1 MNQRR
6 PKLRARKRQRQQ
18 GAALLIVLFVLLM
31 ATTTAV
37 YSLSSTQFEVRAAG
51 ALHQAMRAKFVSEA
65 AATAVITLC
74 QQKGTSS
81 CVDMRNAFGN
91 LSGTIRQT
99 YALPDWQAES
109 VYALTPTEF
118 KNNGAYSTTFS
129 FVPDDLAISGMT
141 AGGTG
146 SASGWSPD
154 FLLVYERWDIPRIN
168 QTPITRLVVSSYGAL
183 NYDADRDTVVD
194 DVRGTNEE
202 RFAHST
208 ISATRAF
215 VEIPE

>member
-6 PKLRARKRQRQQ
+6 QLRARKRQRQQ

-65 AATAVITLC
+65 AATAVVTLC
-74 QQKGTSS
+74 QQKGTGS
-81 CVDMRNAFGN
+81 CVDQRNAFGN
-91 LSGTIRQT
+91 LNGQLRQT
-99 YALPDWQAES
+99 YALPDWQAET
-109 VYALTPTEF
+109 VYALTPANF
-118 KNNGAYSTTFS
+118 QNNGAYSTTFG
-129 FVPDDLAISGMT
+129 FVPDDLSISGSDV
-141 AGGTG
+141 GGSG
-146 SASGWSPD
+146 AASGWSPD
-154 FLLVYERWDIPRIN
+154 FLLVYERWDIPRIS
-168 QTPITRLVVSSYGAL
+168 QAPITRLVVSSYGAL
-183 NYDADRDTVVD
+183 NYDVNRDAVVD